1 MHNNNKSLEIGIMSN
16 ENLQNFIKKL
26 EATYGGIY
34 PASKILNVDY
44 STLWRWKNGKQKPNT
59 ATLERIG
66 KDMIRHDNQN

>member
-1 MHNNNKSLEIGIMSN
+1 MHNNNKSLWICVMSN
-16 ENLQNFIKKL
+16 ENLQNFIKKI

-34 PASKILNVDY
+34 HASKLLNVDY

-66 KDMIRHDNQN
+66 KDMIRDEKG

>member
-1 MHNNNKSLEIGIMSN
+1 MSN

-66 KDMIRHDNQN
+66 KDMIRHEKG

>member
-1 MHNNNKSLEIGIMSN
+1 MHNNNKSLGIGIMSN

>member
-1 MHNNNKSLEIGIMSN
+1 MHNNNKSLWICVMSN

-26 EATYGGIY
+26 EDTYGGIY
-34 PASKILNVDY
+34 TASKLLNVDY

-66 KDMIRHDNQN
+66 KDMIRNEKG

>member
-1 MHNNNKSLEIGIMSN
+1 MHNNNKSLRIGIMSN